1 MHLTEEGLNLIKKH
15 EGWRAKA
22 YKDPVGVWT
31 IGYGHTSRA
40 GAPKVKAGMQI
51 TEEYGEEILKND
63 IKTFE
68 NIIKSLV
75 FVPLNPNQYS
85 ALVSFTYNVGGGNLK
100 RSTLL
105 RLLNAKRYKEA
116 ADQFPRWNKAGGKTL
131 RGLTRRRLI
140 ERGLFLKPYEEE
152 WVMIDTSTH
161 KWSCKCFAYLID
173 KFLQWIERRKK

>member
-1 MHLTEEGLNLIKKH
+1 MHLTEEGLNHIKKH
-15 EGWRAKA
+15 EGWRSKA

-51 TEEYGEEILKND
+51 TQEYGEEILKND

-105 RLLNAKRYKEA
+105 RLLNEGKYQGA
-116 ADQFPRWNKAGGKTL
+116 ADQFPRWNRAGKKVL
-131 RGLTRRRLI
+131 KGLTRRRAE
-140 ERGLFLKPYEEE
+140 ERSLFLKPYVEE
-152 WVMIDTSTH
+152 WKEIDTTKH
-161 KWSCKCFAYLID
+161 RWSCKCFAYLMD
-173 KFLQWIERRKK
+173 KFLQWRSK